1 MRRRAEPSKRA
12 AAACLAALLP
22 ALAGAAGPAPA
33 AVCDKPVY
41 LTFDTGHM
49 GVAPLVADVL
59 ARHHV
64 KVTFFL
70 ANERTLTDGASLD
83 DQWAPWWK
91 ARAAEGHAF
100 GSHTRPR
107 LLAGRPAGRQVP
119 RQAQRRSADGQ
130 GQTWTAQQYCEIKRS
145 SARFT
150 QMTGHAMPLYRAPGG
165 KTSPALLKAARECG
179 YEHVGWAQAGFLGDE
194 LPSDKFPN
202 ARLLEQALRNIK
214 PGDILL
220 AHLGIWSRQDPWAPP
235 CWSRWLKA
243 CSARAIV
250 LPPGYASGLQGLD
263 RYASLIMD
271 TLSQWFGECQ
281 QWLFETLVQPALF
294 HLGLS
299 NFIEDGYD
307 ATMWL
312 LVGLLQIAL
321 LVLVF
326 GPLQRLRPVEP

>member
-100 GSHTRPR
+100 GSHTYDHVYWQGDLPDGKFRVKPS
-107 LLAGRPAGRQVP
+107 AGPQTGKV
-119 RQAQRRSADGQ
+119 
-130 GQTWTAQQYCEIKRS
+130 QTWTAQQYCEEIKRS

-150 QMTGHAMPLYRAPGG
+150 QMTGHAMLPCTARR
-165 KTSPALLKAARECG
+165 AARPRRRCSRRRANAATST
-179 YEHVGWAQAGFLGDE
+179 WAGRR
-194 LPSDKFPN
+194 PVS
-202 ARLLEQALRNIK
+202 
-214 PGDILL
+214 
-220 AHLGIWSRQDPWAPP
+220 WATSCPATNSP
-235 CWSRWLKA
+235 TPACWSRRCATSSPATSCW
-243 CSARAIV
+243 
-250 LPPGYASGLQGLD
+250 PTWASG
-263 RYASLIMD
+263 RAR
-271 TLSQWFGECQ
+271 T
-281 QWLFETLVQPALF
+281 P
-294 HLGLS
+294 
-299 NFIEDGYD
+299 
-307 ATMWL
+307 
-312 LVGLLQIAL
+312 
-321 LVLVF
+321 
-326 GPLQRLRPVEP
+326 GPRRAGAAG